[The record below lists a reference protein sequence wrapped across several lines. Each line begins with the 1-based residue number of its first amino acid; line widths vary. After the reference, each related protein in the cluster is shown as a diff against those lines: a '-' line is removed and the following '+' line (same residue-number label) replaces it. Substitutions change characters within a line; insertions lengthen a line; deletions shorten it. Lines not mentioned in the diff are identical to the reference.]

1 MALRDV
7 AVNLMMMQS
16 MRGASITR
24 LMRESVKQ
32 NVMAR
37 FSVLGMAATLTRSQ
51 TLKQIALMRYANKV
65 DQERQMKS
73 DMAIEAQN
81 EKFKSYVTGSIKTLS
96 NQVTILTAVSEKNTA
111 LINTIMSDLG
121 YFKGQRKF
129 NVLTQSGKIT
139 APRAPL
145 SSRSVKGRI
154 EAINKE
160 IEMLKSMKAP
170 ADPYYVDPRIK
181 EAKERREKENEKLK
195 KMVKSIVAVSLAGAG
210 LTAVGAGVM
219 GGNKLLAAGGAA
231 ATAAG
236 AISAEVTR
244 KVIKSA
250 IPILGKAF
258 TVGLLIEP
266 AKSLAGRIGRRM
278 EGGVGFELEDKDQ
291 YKNKEIVGTQEY
303 YLRQQQIEFK
313 KSVNYLIE
321 TPLKEIDEVLAGL
334 VAYTAISSAGKFAV
348 FAGRNRYLRKLLP
361 KVLGSIPGGG
371 ALASQVRLPPL
382 AATAVRP
389 EAVPAAA
396 APGASM
402 TGIANNA
409 TLSGTIIGG
418 RVWDAKRKMWIT
430 PVFDPISQ
438 RFKDPISGKFVKS
451 PKGQTPI
458 GAAPKATTTGSTYKF
473 TQRVVPLKVTK
484 ALIQLELFV
493 KRNRFMGYTKTAA
506 VGGLLLVP
514 AIISMSTAIEQY
526 KNGVISPTQYKET
539 MISGINTFVQTIG
552 VSGLAAAVG
561 GVFGGPAGFFAGLGG
576 GTIASLFLNDESM
589 AVSEKIFGWMSGIVL
604 PPEPT
609 QEELSKEFDPFATNY
624 NLTKE
629 QIATISARTT
639 DKERVNK
646 VLGEDSAFASEVMRV
661 SEKFMIDPA
670 DLLKVMYKESAIDP
684 KAENNVTGATGLIQ
698 FMPITAADLG
708 VPGAIG
714 KPKDKGGSTGV
725 LGSLSAAEQ
734 MKWVEKYFD
743 KWGLP
748 VGSDLGTIY
757 AYVLQPA
764 AAQKGSNVLISSGTK
779 AYELNDKLDLDG
791 DGNITV
797 DELAARANDVKVQPS
812 MFADAFGQTAD
823 FNRSYIEKALGVMS
837 TLPRESTVMSKQE
850 ESIALGED
858 SVSQLNVDNAQKTAL
873 AALMVGQNIDKRV
886 NFLTRQV
893 IELRENQINQ
903 IEKPSASDPTLA
915 YG

>member
-16 MRGASITR
+16 MRGASISR

-51 TLKQIALMRYANKV
+51 TLKQVALMRYANKV
-65 DQERQMKS
+65 EEERQMKS
-73 DMAIEAQN
+73 QMAIDAQN

-96 NQVTILTAVSEKNTA
+96 NQVSILTAVSEKNTA

-129 NVLTQSGKIT
+129 NVLTQSGRIT

-154 EAINKE
+154 EEINKQ
-160 IEMLKSMKAP
+160 IEMLKSVKAP
-170 ADPYYVDPRIK
+170 RDPYYVDPKIK

-210 LTAVGAGVM
+210 LSAVGAGAM
-219 GGNKLLAAGGAA
+219 TGNKLLMAGGAA
-231 ATAAG
+231 TTAAG
-236 AISAEVTR
+236 ALSAEVTR
-244 KVIKSA
+244 KVIRSA

-258 TVGLLIEP
+258 TIGLLIEP
-266 AKSLAGRIGRRM
+266 AKAVAGRIGRRM
-278 EGGVGFELEDKDQ
+278 EGKTGFELEDKDQ
-291 YKNKEIVGTQEY
+291 YKNKEIIGTEKY

-334 VAYTAISSAGKFAV
+334 AAYMAISGGAKFILYAGK
-348 FAGRNRYLRKLLP
+348 NRYLRKFLP
-361 KVLGSIPGGG
+361 KILGSIPGGG
-371 ALASQVRLPPL
+371 AIASQLRLPSSTASAVPVG
-382 AATAVRP
+382 ATP
-389 EAVPAAA
+389 MAVPAAA
-396 APGASM
+396 SGGLS
-402 TGIANNA
+402 GIAGA
-409 TLSGTIIGG
+409 AGAALGGTVVGG
-418 RVWDAKRKMWIT
+418 RVWDAKRKMWRT
-430 PVFDPISQ
+430 VPAASQ
-438 RFKDPISGKFVKS
+438 VAEQNNIMQAPEMTS
-451 PKGQTPI
+451 KGSAYRAI
-458 GAAPKATTTGSTYKF
+458 KK
-473 TQRVVPLKVTK
+473 VIPLKLTK
-484 ALIQLELFV
+484 ALVQLELFV
-493 KRNRFMGYTKTAA
+493 RRNRFMGYARTAG
-506 VGGLLLVP
+506 VGALLLIP
-514 AIISMSTAIEQY
+514 ALISMNTAVEQY
-526 KNGVISPTQYKET
+526 KNNLISPTQYKQT
-539 MISGINTFVQTIG
+539 MIEGINTFVQTIG

-561 GVFGGPAGFFAGLGG
+561 GIFGGPAGFFAGLGG
-576 GTIASLFLNDESM
+576 GAIASLFLDDESM
-589 AVSEKIFGWMSGIVL
+589 AVSEKIFGWMSGIIL

-609 QEELSKEFDPFATNY
+609 QEQLAQEFDPFATNY

-684 KAENNVTGATGLIQ
+684 KAENSVTGATGLIQ

-714 KPKDKGGSTGV
+714 KPKDKGGSTGI

-748 VGSDLGTIY
+748 VGSDVGTIY

-764 AAQKGSNVLISSGTK
+764 AAQKGSNVLISSGTR
-779 AYELNDKLDLDG
+779 AYELNSKLDLDG

-812 MFADAFGQTAD
+812 MFADAFGQTSD
-823 FNRSYIEKALGVMS
+823 FNKSYIEKALGVFS
-837 TLPRESTVMSKQE
+837 QLPKEQTVIAPTLETP
-850 ESIALGED
+850 SITENT
-858 SVSQLNVDNAQKTAL
+858 VSQAQIDNASMTSI
-873 AALMVGQNIDKRV
+873 AALMATNKMMGTV
-886 NFLTRQV
+886 NALSKEV
-893 IELRENQINQ
+893 ISFREASK
-903 IEKPSASDPTLA
+903 EKPLSYDPTLDA
-915 YG
+915 NYA